1 MVPISSGVV
10 STTNTPPTLPLVA
23 NTAPSITFVTA
34 EGIAAR
40 AGEIWDLKAAC
51 TSGLYRNSFMS
62 KKRTGPWLAGTT
74 DNIWENFESH
84 SLPGRGMA
92 SALNCSATA
101 AVGTGV
107 GVGAASA

>member
-1 MVPISSGVV
+1 M
-10 STTNTPPTLPLVA
+10 
-23 NTAPSITFVTA
+23 
-34 EGIAAR
+34 AAR
-40 AGEIWDLKAAC
+40 AGAIWNLKASC

-62 KKRTGPWLAGTT
+62 KKRTGPWLAGTA
-74 DNIWENFESH
+74 DNIWENLESH

-92 SALNCSATA
+92 TALNRSATA